1 MAEVKQNMH
10 NQKHEKKSMKLEYH
24 RDVQRES
31 HFGELRM
38 KTVDGVDSGEGGFS
52 QKTFRK

>member
-38 KTVDGVDSGEGGFS
+38 KTVDDVDSGEGGFS
-52 QKTFRK
+52 QKTF